1 MFKGN
6 EIGTLLAAWE
16 LRWHKESHGGVANP
30 NAVMLAS
37 TVSSKLLGAM
47 AKKEGFIFEDT
58 LTGFKWMGTRALS
71 KKKILFFLFYFF
83 VNGHTFKHRIKFL

>member
-71 KKKILFFLFYFF
+71 KKKILFLFVLFLL
-83 VNGHTFKHRIKFL
+83 FLSLISQ

>member
-58 LTGFKWMGTRALS
+58 LTGFKWMGTRA
-71 KKKILFFLFYFF
+71 FFLLFHNNYSLVKKF
-83 VNGHTFKHRIKFL
+83 VKYVLTLLRN